1 MKITL
6 HKKIA
11 AYFGCKFT
19 RINENINQN
28 QNLQTIELIKQH
40 KIDLILDV
48 GANFGQFGTDMRNA
62 GYLGQ
67 IISFEPVNKCYQ
79 RLSSIADDKWQI
91 ENFALGDK
99 NSKEEINISNKTVYS
114 SILDVNEIGKSNF
127 SNSIKVVGKQNI
139 LVKKLDDIINELVNN
154 LNKRRVFLKLDTQGY
169 DNRVIR
175 GSLQTLEQVQVLQ
188 TEISCKGI
196 YTDTPSVPQRLE
208 ELLNLG
214 FSITGIFP
222 ISRDKNTMEIL
233 EFDCLLIRTN
243 K

>member
-11 AYFGCKFT
+11 AYFGYKFT

-48 GANFGQFGTDMRNA
+48 GANFGQFGTDMRNM

-99 NSKEEINISNKTVYS
+99 NSKEEINISNKTVFS

-127 SNSIKVVGKQNI
+127 SNSIKVVGKQNT

-154 LNKRRVFLKLDTQGY
+154 LNKRRIFLKIDTQGY

-175 GSLQTLEQVQVLQ
+175 GSLQTLEHVKILQ

-196 YTDTPSVPQRLE
+196 YMDTPSVSQRLE

-233 EFDCLLIRTN
+233 EFNCLLIRSN

>member
-11 AYFGCKFT
+11 AYFGNKFT
-19 RINENINQN
+19 QINENIDQN
-28 QNLQTIELIKQH
+28 QNLQTIKLIKQH

-48 GANFGQFGTDMRNA
+48 GANFGQFGTDMRNM

-79 RLSSIADDKWQI
+79 HLSSIADDKWQI

-99 NSKEEINISNKTVYS
+99 NSKEEINISNKTIYS

-127 SNSIKVVGKQNI
+127 SNSIKVVGKQNT

-154 LNKRRVFLKLDTQGY
+154 LNKRRIFLKIDTQGY

-175 GSLQTLEQVQVLQ
+175 GSLQTLEHVKILQ

-196 YTDTPSVPQRLE
+196 YMDTPSVSQRLE

-214 FSITGIFP
+214 FSITDIFP
-222 ISRDKNTMEIL
+222 VSRDKNSMEIL

>member
-11 AYFGCKFT
+11 AYFGNKFT
-19 RINENINQN
+19 QINENIDQN
-28 QNLQTIELIKQH
+28 QNLQTIKLIKQH

-48 GANFGQFGTDMRNA
+48 GANFGQFGTDMRNM

-79 RLSSIADDKWQI
+79 HLSSIADDKWQI

-99 NSKEEINISNKTVYS
+99 NSKEEINISNKTIYS

-127 SNSIKVVGKQNI
+127 SNSIKVVGKQNT

-154 LNKRRVFLKLDTQGY
+154 LNKRRIFLKIDTQGY

-175 GSLQTLEQVQVLQ
+175 GSLQTLEHVKILQ

-196 YTDTPSVPQRLE
+196 YMDTPSVSQRLE

-233 EFDCLLIRTN
+233 EFNCLLIRSN

>member
-11 AYFGCKFT
+11 AYFGNKFT
-19 RINENINQN
+19 QINENINQN
-28 QNLQTIELIKQH
+28 QNIQTIKLIKQH

-48 GANFGQFGTDMRNA
+48 GANFGQFGTDMRNM

-79 RLSSIADDKWQI
+79 HLSSIADDKWQI

-99 NSKEEINISNKTVYS
+99 NSKEEINISNKTIYS

-127 SNSIKVVGKQNI
+127 SNSIKVVGKQNT

-154 LNKRRVFLKLDTQGY
+154 LNKRRIFLKIDTQGY

-175 GSLQTLEQVQVLQ
+175 GSLQTLEHVQVLQ

-196 YTDTPSVPQRLE
+196 YMDTPSVSQRLE

-214 FSITGIFP
+214 FSITDIFP
-222 ISRDKNTMEIL
+222 VSRDKNTMEIL

>member
-11 AYFGCKFT
+11 AYFGNKFT
-19 RINENINQN
+19 QINENIDQN
-28 QNLQTIELIKQH
+28 QNLQTIKLIKQH

-48 GANFGQFGTDMRNA
+48 GANFGQFGTDMRNM

-79 RLSSIADDKWQI
+79 RLSLIADTKWQI

-99 NSKEEINISNKTVYS
+99 NSKEEINISNKTIYS

-127 SNSIKVVGKQNI
+127 SNSIKVVGKQNT

-154 LNKRRVFLKLDTQGY
+154 LNKRRIFLKIDTQGY

-175 GSLQTLEQVQVLQ
+175 GSLQTLEHVKILQ

-196 YTDTPSVPQRLE
+196 YMDTPSVSQRLE

-214 FSITGIFP
+214 FSITDIFP
-222 ISRDKNTMEIL
+222 VSRDKNTMEIL

>member
-1 MKITL
+1 
-6 HKKIA
+6 
-11 AYFGCKFT
+11 
-19 RINENINQN
+19 
-28 QNLQTIELIKQH
+28 
-40 KIDLILDV
+40 
-48 GANFGQFGTDMRNA
+48 MRNA

-114 SILDVNEIGKSNF
+114 SILNVNGIGKSNF

-139 LVKKLDDIINELVNN
+139 LVKKLDDIINGLVNN
-154 LNKRRVFLKLDTQGY
+154 LNKRKVFLKLDTQGY

-175 GSLQTLEQVQVLQ
+175 GSLQTLEHVHVLQ

-196 YTDTPSVPQRLE
+196 YMDTPSVPQRLE

-214 FSITGIFP
+214 FSITDIFP

>member
-11 AYFGCKFT
+11 AYFGHEFT
-19 RINENINQN
+19 RINQNITQN

-40 KIDLILDV
+40 NIDLILDV

-67 IISFEPVNKCYQ
+67 IISFEPVNECYQ
-79 RLSSIADDKWQI
+79 HLSSIADHKWQI

-99 NSKEEINISNKTVYS
+99 NSKETINISNKTVYS
-114 SILDVNEIGKSNF
+114 SILDVNEFGKSNF
-127 SNSIKVVGKQNI
+127 SNSIKVVDKQNI
-139 LVKKLDDIINELVNN
+139 LVKKLDDIIHKLVNN

-175 GSLQTLEQVQVLQ
+175 GALQTLGHVQVLQ
-188 TEISCKGI
+188 TEISCKII
-196 YTDTPSVPQRLE
+196 YKDTPSVYQRLE
-208 ELLNLG
+208 ELLNIG
-214 FSITGIFP
+214 FNITGIFP
-222 ISRDKNTMEIL
+222 ISRDKDTMEIL
-233 EFDCLLIRTN
+233 EFNCLLIRAN

>member
-19 RINENINQN
+19 RINENIDQN
-28 QNLQTIELIKQH
+28 QNFQTIELIKQH

-48 GANFGQFGTDMRNA
+48 GANFGQFGTDMRNM

-99 NSKEEINISNKTVYS
+99 NSKEEINISNKTVFS

-127 SNSIKVVGKQNI
+127 SNSIKVVGKQNT

-154 LNKRRVFLKLDTQGY
+154 LNKRRIFLKIDTQGY

-175 GSLQTLEQVQVLQ
+175 GSLQTLEHVKILQ

-196 YTDTPSVPQRLE
+196 YMDTPSVSQRLQ

-233 EFDCLLIRTN
+233 EFNCLLIRSN